1 MGPGEQQ
8 LLDRPGVRVFAGNG
22 HPGNDQITCGQH
34 IGANPTGERIEYR
47 CRTDHEKRRMVPA
60 GKTAT
65 VRGSALIAAA
75 TAAQPDG

>member
-34 IGANPTGERIEYR
+34 IGANPTGSGSSTGAEP
-47 CRTDHEKRRMVPA
+47 DHEKRRMVPA

-65 VRGSALIAAA
+65 VR
-75 TAAQPDG
+75 DRH